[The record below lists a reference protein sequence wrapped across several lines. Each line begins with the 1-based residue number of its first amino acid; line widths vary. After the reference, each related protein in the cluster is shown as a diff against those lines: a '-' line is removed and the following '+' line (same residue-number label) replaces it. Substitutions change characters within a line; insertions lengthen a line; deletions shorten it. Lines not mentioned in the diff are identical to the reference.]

1 MLFLASNGGRQGTTC
16 VAKVVMV
23 SAALPLMGNTASS
36 PGGLP
41 IEMFDGIRAASI
53 ADCWQLCK
61 EFARGH

>member
-1 MLFLASNGGRQGTTC
+1 MLFLASNGGRHGTTC

-23 SAALPLMGNTASS
+23 SAALPLMGNTAGS

-41 IEMFDGIRAASI
+41 IEMFDGIRADSI

-61 EFARGH
+61 ESARGH